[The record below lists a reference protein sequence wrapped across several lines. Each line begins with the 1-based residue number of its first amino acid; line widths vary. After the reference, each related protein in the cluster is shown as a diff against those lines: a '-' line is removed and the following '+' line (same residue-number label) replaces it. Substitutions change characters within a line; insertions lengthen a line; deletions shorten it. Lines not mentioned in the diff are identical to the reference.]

1 MSLSINHLKDKQS
14 WIFKKNILL
23 SFFFN
28 GLMEAFFLSE
38 AVNEM

>member
-14 WIFKKNILL
+14 WIFKKKYIIII
-23 SFFFN
+23 FFN